1 MRTTVTIDDHLYEE
15 AKVLAARSH
24 GSVGS
29 VISEA
34 LRRFVAES
42 KASEGQPLP
51 ELPRWRGGPAKAG
64 IDINDTSAA
73 LGMLDEGRDIDVLR

>member
-34 LRRFVAES
+34 LRRFVADSRIGE
-42 KASEGQPLP
+42 EQPPP
-51 ELPRWRGGPAKAG
+51 ELPRWRGGPVKAG
-64 IDINDTSAA
+64 IDINDTSAV

>member
-42 KASEGQPLP
+42 NSVDAEELP
-51 ELPRWRGGPAKAG
+51 VLPRWSGGPVKPG
-64 IDINDTSAA
+64 IDINDTSVVLA
-73 LGMLDEGRDIDVLR
+73 MLDEGRDIDVLR

>member
-15 AKVLAARSH
+15 AKVLAARTQ

-34 LRRFVAES
+34 LRRFLAES
-42 KASEGQPLP
+42 NSGEDPELP
-51 ELPRWRGGPAKAG
+51 ELPRWRGGPVKAG
-64 IDINDTSAA
+64 IDINDTSAV
-73 LGMLDEGRDIDVLR
+73 LGMLDEGRAFDVLR

>member
-42 KASEGQPLP
+42 KTSEDQPLP
-51 ELPRWRGGPAKAG
+51 ELPRWRGGPVKSG
-64 IDINDTSAA
+64 IDINDTSAV

>member
-42 KASEGQPLP
+42 NSVDAEELP
-51 ELPRWRGGPAKAG
+51 VLPRWSGGPVKPG
-64 IDINDTSAA
+64 IDINDTSAVLA
-73 LGMLDEGRDIDVLR
+73 MLDEGRDIDVPR

>member
-34 LRRFVAES
+34 LQRFVAES
-42 KASEGQPLP
+42 KTQQVEDLP
-51 ELPRWRGGPAKAG
+51 ELPRWRGGPVKAG
-64 IDINDTSAA
+64 IDINDTSAV
-73 LGMLDEGRDIDVLR
+73 LGLLDDGRDIDALR

>member
-1 MRTTVTIDDHLYEE
+1 MRTTVTIEDHLYEE

-34 LRRFVAES
+34 LRRFVAEANS
-42 KASEGQPLP
+42 DQAEDLP
-51 ELPRWRGGPAKAG
+51 ELPRWRGGAVRPG
-64 IDINDTSAA
+64 IDINDTSAV

>member
-15 AKVLAARSH
+15 AKVLAARTR

-42 KASEGQPLP
+42 NSVEAETLP
-51 ELPRWRGGPAKAG
+51 ELPRWNGGPVKPG
-64 IDINDTSAA
+64 IDINDTSAV

>member
-42 KASEGQPLP
+42 NSVEADALP
-51 ELPRWRGGPAKAG
+51 DLPRWKGGQVKPG
-64 IDINDTSAA
+64 IDINDTSAVLA
-73 LGMLDEGRDIDVLR
+73 KLDEGRGIDVLR

>member
-42 KASEGQPLP
+42 KSQQSDELP
-51 ELPRWRGGPAKAG
+51 ELPRWRGGPVRPG
-64 IDINDTSAA
+64 IDINDTSAV
-73 LGMLDEGRDIDVLR
+73 LSMLDEGQDIDVLR

>member
-1 MRTTVTIDDHLYEE
+1 MTIDDHLYEE

-42 KASEGQPLP
+42 NSVDAEELP
-51 ELPRWRGGPAKAG
+51 VLPRWSGGPMKPG
-64 IDINDTSAA
+64 IDINDTSTVLA
-73 LGMLDEGRDIDVLR
+73 MLDEGRDIDVLR

>member
-29 VISEA
+29 IISEA
-34 LRRFVAES
+34 LRRFLVES
-42 KASEGQPLP
+42 NAQELEQLP
-51 ELPRWRGGPAKAG
+51 ELPRWRGGPVKAG
-64 IDINDTSAA
+64 IDINDTSAV
-73 LGMLDEGRDIDVLR
+73 LGMLDDGRDVDVLR

>member
-24 GSVGS
+24 GSVGT

-34 LRRFVAES
+34 LRRFIAES
-42 KASEGQPLP
+42 KTQPVEELP
-51 ELPRWRGGPAKAG
+51 ELPRWRGGPVKPG
-64 IDINDTSAA
+64 IDINDTSAVLA
-73 LGMLDEGRDIDVLR
+73 MLDEGREIVVLR

>member
-1 MRTTVTIDDHLYEE
+1 MTIDDHLYEE
-15 AKVLAARSH
+15 AKVLAARSQ

-42 KASEGQPLP
+42 NSVEAEELP
-51 ELPRWRGGPAKAG
+51 VLPRWSGGPVKPG
-64 IDINDTSAA
+64 IDINDTSAVLA
-73 LGMLDEGRDIDVLR
+73 MLDEGRDIDVMR

>member
-24 GSVGS
+24 GSVGT

-34 LRRFVAES
+34 LRRFIAES
-42 KASEGQPLP
+42 KTQPVEELP
-51 ELPRWRGGPAKAG
+51 ELPRWRGGPVKPG
-64 IDINDTSAA
+64 IDINDTSAVLA
-73 LGMLDEGRDIDVLR
+73 MLDEGREIDVLR

>member
-1 MRTTVTIDDHLYEE
+1 MRTTVTIEDHLYEE

-24 GSVGS
+24 GTVGS
-29 VISEA
+29 IISEA

-42 KASEGQPLP
+42 RHSGAESLP
-51 ELPRWRGGPAKAG
+51 ELPRWKGGQVKPG
-64 IDINDTSAA
+64 IDINDTSAV

>member
-15 AKVLAARSH
+15 AKVLAARSQ

-42 KASEGQPLP
+42 NSVDAEELP
-51 ELPRWRGGPAKAG
+51 VLPRWSGGPVKPG
-64 IDINDTSAA
+64 IDINDTSAVLA
-73 LGMLDEGRDIDVLR
+73 MLDEGRDIDVLR